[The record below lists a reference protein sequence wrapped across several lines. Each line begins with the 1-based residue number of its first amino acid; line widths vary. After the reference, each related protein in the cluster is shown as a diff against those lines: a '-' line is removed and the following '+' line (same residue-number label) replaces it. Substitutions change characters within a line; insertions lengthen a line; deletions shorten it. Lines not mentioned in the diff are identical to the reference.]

1 MLQVMRRKALHLLA
15 VRRMQ
20 LQSLT
25 TKSTVSEAS
34 THDYQRTSPCE
45 AQPAVCCKYPGENY
59 KIVPIILV
67 NTSSMNFTRHIRS
80 SNGQITASEAAN
92 SAIHQQTKFHDV
104 FGHNLTV
111 SKWKIREDVQ
121 SAVRLLLPL

>member
-34 THDYQRTSPCE
+34 THDYQQTSPCE

-67 NTSSMNFTRHIRS
+67 NTSSMNFTDI
-80 SNGQITASEAAN
+80 
-92 SAIHQQTKFHDV
+92 
-104 FGHNLTV
+104 
-111 SKWKIREDVQ
+111 
-121 SAVRLLLPL
+121 